1 MKFRIMYKVKG
12 RWMVKVLIVLFTIH
26 CSLFTASA
34 QTVRNITVS
43 AKDSYTDHISMEQ
56 DANDKDMMVK
66 FVFDEAANQ
75 LTVSL
80 ISYRNL
86 FVFRED
92 VRYKPAIKGRTIR
105 PDMLPYV
112 VTYDPSETY
121 KLSKL
126 FKSTV
131 PSPRKKYVF
140 SRWIQYENL
149 QPAPQEYSMVND
161 FISQTFDIVNKKSNV
176 TVTLRDVMLLDDV
189 SKKPNKK
196 CYEIPYGRDLFLKYQ
211 ITIQRNPCF
220 GLDEDIAAAQNALQ
234 AVSKAHASIRDKFG
248 SGKVSSQASQS
259 VFDEMKKLL
268 LEQYPRKSIQS
279 PCPDIQNAWDTYN
292 QHVDSISAMRV
303 VVESA
308 GGGSAGGEGVNAKT
322 LLTKARQIDVAV
334 SRWLMSGDA
343 VERRDIVS
351 QCESII
357 QSVNAAVKEQGL
369 YTAEQQKAM
378 KVFREAVAYYHSK
391 CQ

>member
-1 MKFRIMYKVKG
+1 MKYRFVNIASSK
-12 RWMVKVLIVLFTIH
+12 WMLRVVVILFTIH
-26 CSLFTASA
+26 YSLFTTSA

-43 AKDSYTDHISMEQ
+43 AKESYTDHISMEQ

-149 QPAPQEYSMVND
+149 QPAPQEYAMVND
-161 FISQTFDIVNKKSNV
+161 FITQTFDIVNKKSNV

-196 CYEIPYGRDLFLKYQ
+196 RYEIPYGRDLFLKYQ
-211 ITIQRNPCF
+211 ITIQRDPCF
-220 GLDEDIAAAQNALQ
+220 GLDEDIGAAKNALQ
-234 AVSKAHASIRDKFG
+234 AVSKAHASFKDKFS
-248 SGKVSSQASQS
+248 SGQVANQTSLS

-268 LEQYPRKSIQS
+268 LDQYPRKSIQS
-279 PCPDIQNAWDTYN
+279 PCPDIQDNWDAYN
-292 QHVDSISAMRV
+292 NHVDSISAMKVTV
-303 VVESA
+303 VGEG
-308 GGGSAGGEGVNAKT
+308 GGGSGGEGVSAKT
-322 LLTKARQIDVAV
+322 LLSRARQIDANV
-334 SRWLMSGDA
+334 SRWLMSDDPI
-343 VERRDIVS
+343 ERRDIVN

-357 QSVNAAVKEQGL
+357 ESVNATIKEQGVR
-369 YTAEQQKAM
+369 TAEQQKAVN
-378 KVFREAVAYYHSK
+378 VFRQAASYFKSK